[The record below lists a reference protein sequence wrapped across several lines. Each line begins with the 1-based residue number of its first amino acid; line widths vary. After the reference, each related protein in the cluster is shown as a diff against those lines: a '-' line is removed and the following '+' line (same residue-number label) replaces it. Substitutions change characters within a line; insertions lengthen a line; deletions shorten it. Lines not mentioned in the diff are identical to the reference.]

1 MYTIRHKTSKVHH
14 SLCVGIL
21 TIPHSKKTKYGRS
34 HIMKAYVDWF
44 EERGVRV
51 IPIPYDTTEPEMYF
65 NMINGLFIP
74 GGDTP
79 YIIQQ
84 MPFFDTVVR
93 FFELSFQQDEYFPIW
108 GTCFGFE
115 MLMFVVGGF
124 TKLKRYDAHGL
135 FPISITRSGKRS
147 RLFGSIRRTHPQYL
161 NYLETH
167 KSTSQNH
174 EYGISTGDFLEND
187 NLRRF
192 YNILATSVGEDGKEC
207 VAAIEAKYYPI
218 YGVQWHP
225 ERQRTAGHFVD
236 FFISELRK
244 NRHRCFSL
252 NQRQGQGQGQGH
264 SLIPIHTRMRA
275 HKCIQYPEH
284 KDLLCYFF

>member
-1 MYTIRHKTSKVHH
+1 MYAVRHKTIKVHNTA
-14 SLCVGIL
+14 CVGIL
-21 TIPHSKKTKYGRS
+21 TIPHSKKIKYGTS

-51 IPIPYDTTEPEMYF
+51 IPIPYDTTEHEAYF
-65 NMINGLFIP
+65 KRINGLFIP

-79 YIIQQ
+79 YIIKQQ
-84 MPFFDTVVR
+84 AFFDTVAR

-115 MLMFVVGGF
+115 MLMFVIGGF
-124 TKLKRYDAHGL
+124 TKLKRYDAHGF
-135 FPISITRSGKRS
+135 FPIKFTRDGHHS
-147 RLFGSIRRTHPQYL
+147 RLFGSMRPSYL
-161 NYLETH
+161 NYLETR

-174 EYGISTGDFLEND
+174 EYGISNADFLSND
-187 NLRRF
+187 HLRRF

-236 FFISELRK
+236 FFISELKK
-244 NRHRCFSL
+244 NRHRCFSY
-252 NQRQGQGQGQGH
+252 GH
-264 SLIPIHTRMRA
+264 GHLVSSIMRS

-284 KDLLCYFF
+284 KGLLCYFF